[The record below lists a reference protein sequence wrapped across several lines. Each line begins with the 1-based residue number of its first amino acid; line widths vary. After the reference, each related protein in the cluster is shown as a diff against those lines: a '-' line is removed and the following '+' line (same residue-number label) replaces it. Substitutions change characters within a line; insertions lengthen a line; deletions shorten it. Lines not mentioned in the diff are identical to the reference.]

1 MAVQTPYVEYIK
13 IARTDELGQ
22 DLTPT
27 LEALTQIKLP
37 FTNGVSRTYR
47 IVSTTRYNDYFLFGI
62 SRTGASAP
70 LAADASNLDY
80 NFTSSL
86 PTSVNNFVAVPGSQT
101 LYPTSTTGPNTQLF
115 NTVPTS
121 GYNSVGAGGDGGMYY
136 GNGII
141 LKTYPTTQ
149 IEAGFN
155 ITASVTTGQ
164 FTFRLYR
171 IINGVLES
179 LLQESALIT
188 TGTTSLTISTTT
200 TTGEMGVNDGFS
212 LFAYNGAAPSSPA
225 NEVNFTFSSTSNF
238 FASSSTTSGPTL
250 ETIPE
255 PYLTSQFEGTDCD
268 VLLNNEETYIEN
280 PFLQDIDY
288 SGNPFVPVNFNLLL
302 SGSAAKGT
310 VPASYYTALSQTNI
324 RYTGVKNQS
333 SDVNIYNP
341 QAGTS
346 SFGDPINI
354 GTYGQTPSVDS
365 LDADIYEFEWGGGTT
380 PEILGFGAIS
390 LGNIL
395 QVNSPNLV
403 KIINP
408 SNNFEVKHVLPNIG
422 VFGQVYNDTSEVTTI
437 FSSPDDL
444 YRIGRTTS
452 SFFNYSDYYQI
463 LNSNN
468 KVNHRIN
475 MSLYPNP
482 TGAQPTLPKSTK
494 ILTTDFGVPTKS
506 NYFLPA
512 FATRTL
518 TDGTTYGQPAV
529 WFGVTTSGGNLE
541 ERFQALSFRSFS
553 GEYPRIPV
561 VNTDSNG
568 AYITSSTQYFNPEDI
583 ITSGS
588 IVNDLNNGERWFV
601 TVFENATTPL
611 NNDIIIPYTGS
622 LNGAGYNI
630 IPSNENKEFE
640 NILAER
646 GVYEIIGAK
655 SILNFNDDGYNAIS
669 LILNPTFVP
678 FSRKTTTIGFAN
690 YGCLIWKAKQAGKNK
705 FVIVQDEITGGAS
718 NGAFTSKYS
727 PEYLTENFQK
737 ITREYGSNTSG

>member
-13 IARTDELGQ
+13 ISRTDGLGQ

-37 FTNGVSRTYR
+37 FTNGVSTTYL
-47 IVSTTRYNDYFLFGI
+47 ITSTTRYNDYFLFGI
-62 SRTGASAP
+62 SKTGASAP
-70 LAADASNLDY
+70 LAADAGTIDYAFSASLSNQIFSGV
-80 NFTSSL
+80 NIPGQGISNPVPITS
-86 PTSVNNFVAVPGSQT
+86 P
-101 LYPTSTTGPNTQLF
+101 STNLF
-115 NTVPTS
+115 NIDNTKIS
-121 GYNSVGAGGDGGMYY
+121 IN
-136 GNGII
+136 
-141 LKTYPTTQ
+141 TYIQ
-149 IEAGFN
+149 KE
-155 ITASVTTGQ
+155 VT
-164 FTFRLYR
+164 FT
-171 IINGVLES
+171 
-179 LLQESALIT
+179 
-188 TGTTSLTISTTT
+188 
-200 TTGEMGVNDGFS
+200 
-212 LFAYNGAAPSSPA
+212 
-225 NEVNFTFSSTSNF
+225 VNFTASITGGPAEAKILQNGIGTSTSVALSVGTSNNTLSFTVDSSSLSLDTYFELDLQAPLPSGPYSYTYQLQGNSSWVISST
-238 FASSSTTSGPTL
+238 AASGPTL

-408 SNNFEVKHVLPNIG
+408 SNNFEIKHVLPNIG
-422 VFGQVYNDTSEVTTI
+422 VFGQVQNDNTGEITI

-475 MSLYPNP
+475 MSLYPNS

-518 TDGTTYGQPAV
+518 TDGTTYSQPAV
-529 WFGVTTSGGNLE
+529 WFGVSTDDPNLE

-553 GEYPRIPV
+553 GGYPRIPV

-611 NNDIIIPYTGS
+611 NNNIIIPYTGS

-655 SILNFNDDGYNAIS
+655 SISDFDDDSYNAIS

-678 FSRKTTTIGFAN
+678 FSRKLISIGFAK